1 MKNYNVLLKEIENL
15 LQTISKQKA
24 ADIKDQQYM
33 AAAQSRDQE
42 REILA
47 NTKELLMEMKIDLDG
62 MDPDSSEKLELLK
75 VYQNYMKE
83 FGFDNTKRIEA
94 LRQKNEEMDAMI
106 ETLRQEK
113 AAFLKAEQFG
123 EANRVR
129 DKMIELQEERSKN
142 VRELRSMQGF

>member
-1 MKNYNVLLKEIENL
+1 MKNYIVLLKEIENL
-15 LQTISKQKA
+15 LQTLSIEKA
-24 ADIKDQQYM
+24 EDIRTQHYQ
-33 AAAQSRDQE
+33 AAALVRDQE
-42 REILA
+42 RTILNNA
-47 NTKELLMEMKIDLDG
+47 KDLLIEMKIDLDG

-75 VYQNYMKE
+75 VYQNYMEE

-129 DKMIELQEERSKN
+129 DKMITLQEEYAKN
-142 VRELRSMQGF
+142 LKEIRAL

>member
-94 LRQKNEEMDAMI
+94 LRQKNEEM
-106 ETLRQEK
+106 
-113 AAFLKAEQFG
+113 
-123 EANRVR
+123 
-129 DKMIELQEERSKN
+129 EENYLPHCLLYTYMS
-142 VRELRSMQGF
+142 VQ

>member
-1 MKNYNVLLKEIENL
+1 MKNYIVLLKEIENL

-75 VYQNYMKE
+75 VYQNYMEE

-94 LRQKNEEMDAMI
+94 LQERNKVLNADLES
-106 ETLRQEK
+106 LRREK
-113 AAFLKAEQFG
+113 YLLLAFHKFS
-123 EANRVR
+123 EANIIR
-129 DKMIELQEERSKN
+129 DKMVVLEEEIAKN
-142 VRELRSMQGF
+142 AKEIRKMQGF